1 MEMRAVRS
9 RIAMF
14 RRHFNLLAEDIL
26 ACYDTAIV
34 ALHGSHDVRYI
45 TVSVS
50 PSNFKRIK
58 EQAGGDTIAKHPG
71 SGVEC
76 VLLFTDL
83 YVRAEARVPDQDV
96 VWSSNIGI
104 YTPITTAL
112 IQMME
117 RVVMGSKST
126 KYQIEH
132 AKRVIT
138 AATLKAGNR
147 LEKVS

>member
-1 MEMRAVRS
+1 MEMRAVRN

-34 ALHGSHDVRYI
+34 ALYGPHDINYI

-50 PSNFKRIK
+50 PSNFRRIK
-58 EQAGGDTIAKHPG
+58 EQAGADTITKHPQ

-96 VWSSNIGI
+96 LWSSNLGI
-104 YTPITTAL
+104 YSPITIAL
-112 IQMME
+112 VQMME
-117 RVVMGSKST
+117 QVVMGAKST
-126 KYQIEH
+126 KRQIEH
-132 AKRVIT
+132 AKRIIT
-138 AATLKAGNR
+138 LANLKAGNR